1 MNRNAML
8 ASWIAA
14 AVGVAL
20 LWSYKLRFEN
30 ETRGGTLVAV
40 AVALADVPM
49 GTPINAGALGAK
61 PVPSAYVDTRQV
73 RWEDRERI
81 TGVRVTGSV
90 RAGETLMWSDLAT
103 ASDERRDLSS
113 LVRPGMRGVT
123 IQANVQSSFGG
134 LLRPGDRV
142 DVLLTFAAT
151 ESQHENIGAVTIPLL
166 QNVLVLAA
174 GQNLGSSAGTRATTQ
189 SGAVI
194 NNVTLSATVEQ
205 AQLLTFAGGHG
216 TLTLTLRHPDDIIT
230 LDSLPDTTTADI
242 IEVERRHV
250 VQNSRPRTPPTAGN
264 TRPVQIQ

>member
-1 MNRNAML
+1 MNRRAML
-8 ASWIAA
+8 ASAVAA
-14 AVGVAL
+14 ALGVLL
-20 LWSYKLRFEN
+20 LWSYKVRFEN
-30 ETRGGTLVAV
+30 ETRGGNMVAI
-40 AVALADVPM
+40 AVALTDVPL
-49 GTPINAGALGAK
+49 GTPLQVGMLGAK
-61 PVPSAYVDTRQV
+61 PIPSAYVDTRQV

-142 DVLLTFAAT
+142 DVLLSYSGSAPTA
-151 ESQHENIGAVTIPLL
+151 GAGGGSVTIPLL

-174 GQNLGSSAGTRATTQ
+174 GQNLGSSTGTRGSSS
-189 SGAVI
+189 SGMVI

-216 TLTLTLRHPDDIIT
+216 SLTLTLRHPDDIIT
-230 LDSLPDTTTADI
+230 LDALPDTTSADI
-242 IEVERRHV
+242 LEVERRRV
-250 VQNSRPRTPPTAGN
+250 VQGSRPTPASN
-264 TRPVQIQ
+264 NRVPVRIQ